1 MEEAEALAI
10 MSGIA
15 QRAKQIPK
23 VGSMVRRR
31 GPEMAPMKRDSAEAI
46 KARLK
51 KATAEFDAWEE
62 LRSQGKIRV
71 KQSCGR
77 K

>member
-10 MSGIA
+10 MTGIA

-31 GPEMAPMKRDSAEAI
+31 GPEMEPMKRDSAEAI

-51 KATAEFDAWEE
+51 KATAEFDAWDE
-62 LRSQGKIRV
+62 LKAQGKVKV
-71 KQSCGR
+71 KQGGGR